1 MRGTWLYV
9 GVSVKDSFRE
19 PRGTNLVEYDFVGQT
34 SGEQIEPLVTVLGIL
49 LRSGG
54 DISHADSEG
63 GSGTVFENRPRRG
76 HGCSVRSPE
85 ALELQ
90 VLNYIFLSRG

>member
-1 MRGTWLYV
+1 M
-9 GVSVKDSFRE
+9 
-19 PRGTNLVEYDFVGQT
+19 VEYDFVPQT
-34 SGEQIEPLVTVLGIL
+34 SGEQIEPLVIMLGIL

-54 DISHADSEG
+54 DISHADSKG
-63 GSGTVFENRPRRG
+63 GSGTVFENRPRKG

-90 VLNYIFLSRG
+90 VPSYIFFFYLEGNNCPIHN